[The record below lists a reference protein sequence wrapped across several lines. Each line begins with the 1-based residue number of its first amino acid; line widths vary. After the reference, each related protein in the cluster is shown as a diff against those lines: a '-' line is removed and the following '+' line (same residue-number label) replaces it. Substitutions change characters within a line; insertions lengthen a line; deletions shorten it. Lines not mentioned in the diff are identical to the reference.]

1 MNGEESRTAF
11 LEQQTFTM
19 KKIITFLTTA
29 ALVAVAHAQAPE
41 GPKGPKGH
49 RKGPHGGPPPEIV
62 AKFDLD
68 GDGKLNKEERKA
80 AHEAM
85 KEHRRAKKQEHR
97 QKMLEQFDTD
107 GDGKLSEEE
116 RKAARESRGKGRKGP
131 DKKEPDAAQ

>member
-1 MNGEESRTAF
+1 
-11 LEQQTFTM
+11 M
-19 KKIITFLTTA
+19 KKIITLLTTA
-29 ALVAVAHAQAPE
+29 ALVAVAHAQA
-41 GPKGPKGH
+41 PKGPKGH

-68 GDGKLNKEERKA
+68 GDGKLNDEERKA

-131 DKKEPDAAQ
+131 HKKGQDAAE